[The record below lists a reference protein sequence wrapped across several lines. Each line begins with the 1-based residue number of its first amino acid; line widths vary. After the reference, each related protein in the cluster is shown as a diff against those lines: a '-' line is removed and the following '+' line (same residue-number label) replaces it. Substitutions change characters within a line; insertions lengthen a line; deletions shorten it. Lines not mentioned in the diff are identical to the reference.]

1 MFLKKHKM
9 KVYGILDPDVN
20 NFNLMLWSNT
30 EIKEIKK
37 SYQKNKQSETLE
49 NSR

>member
-1 MFLKKHKM
+1 MR
-9 KVYGILDPDVN
+9 KVYGILDPDAN
-20 NFNLMLWSNT
+20 NFTLMLWSNT

-37 SYQKNKQSETLE
+37 HQKNKQSEPVE